1 MGAGYA
7 IGAQTVPICVF
18 SAREGGPLASIR
30 PEEAG
35 PLQILREVAANYDS
49 QPPLLIFVDCL
60 VLLDIL
66 PDSCGSGD
74 VMTFTRI
81 QKM

>member
-1 MGAGYA
+1 ME
-7 IGAQTVPICVF
+7 AQPGQAQPVPICVF
-18 SAREGGPLASIR
+18 SDPVGAPLASIR
-30 PEEAG
+30 PEAAS
-35 PLQILREVAANYDS
+35 LIQILRDVAANYDS
-49 QPPLLIFVDCL
+49 RTPLLIFVDCL